1 MKVYHVGDDRAERFL
16 ARLDGR
22 RERLL
27 SDAVLAKVRNTVQA
41 IRKRGDRELMKY
53 IRQADLSGLG
63 ANEIQISGAVD
74 SREGDL
80 PDHVVRA
87 LDGVWEAARRFHRA
101 QVPEGFTQTGDGTMT
116 GWRLRPVPSVG
127 IVVPGGERAAMA
139 ALIGA
144 AVPARLAGVRRIAV
158 AVSPRAYLASAALR
172 TMLRR
177 LDFEDVYLM
186 SGIHAVAALAYGT
199 ESVERVAMIVAPGNA
214 SVEAAK
220 LVIARDVAVDL
231 RGGPTELVILA
242 DQGADPAIVAADLL
256 AALEQD
262 PDAAGVVLATSDRLA
277 RKVDSHV
284 KVSLRGL
291 PKGHP
296 AREALKRWSAILVC
310 HSLEQAVE
318 TINRIAPAR
327 AQLLVNEPLR
337 VADRIETAATV
348 LMGPWTPAVLGDTVT
363 GVAGV
368 VPAAG
373 FAAVLGPLGVPDFV
387 RSTAL
392 VRIAAHH
399 FPKLAATA
407 RALAEL
413 EGRPLA
419 ADALV
424 TGERGER

>member
-1 MKVYHVGDDRAERFL
+1 MSTTTLQIGPY
-16 ARLDGR
+16 RLPN
-22 RERLL
+22 RL
-27 SDAVLAKVRNTVQA
+27 VLAPMAGVT
-41 IRKRGDRELMKY
+41 DRPF
-53 IRQADLSGLG
+53 RQLCRRLG
-63 ANEIQISGAVD
+63 AGLAVSEMVSANSALWGSRQTLRRMDHSGEPAPVSIQIAGA
-74 SREGDL
+74 G
-80 PDHVVRA
+80 
-87 LDGVWEAARRFHRA
+87 
-101 QVPEGFTQTGDGTMT
+101 
-116 GWRLRPVPSVG
+116 
-127 IVVPGGERAAMA
+127 
-139 ALIGA
+139 
-144 AVPARLAGVRRIAV
+144 
-158 AVSPRAYLASAALR
+158 SPRAYLASAALR

-214 SVEAAK
+214 AVEAAK

-277 RKVDSHV
+277 RKVDSRV

-327 AQLLVNEPLR
+327 VQLLVNEPLR

-407 RALAEL
+407 RASAEL
-413 EGRPLA
+413 EDRPLA